1 MRRGLPRVF
10 QMRSAAGWKEEQMA
24 KKERRAEGNS
34 LRLQKKNKTAV
45 VSEERRE
52 EASLRPQ
59 KEKKKHGVWFKVLLG
74 AGLLLGG
81 VVIAVLLLGGTLFLR
96 LSRPGNTVFAEEDNG
111 TPAPTVLATPT
122 PVPTPVMTLA
132 PGATP
137 SPTPVPTPQPLH
149 DLYPQT
155 FLTDAQKAA
164 IAAQNQNKSEY
175 TNILL
180 VGVDRRGTRG
190 NSNADVIMI
199 ASIDRHNGR
208 LKLTSLLRDLYVPIE
223 GYEPARINSAAAK
236 GGIPLLMGT
245 INQALQMDI
254 KNYVLVDF
262 SMFED
267 IVDKLGGVTVRMSAA
282 EISAAN
288 DNIAGLNKQR
298 NVPYLWDGF
307 IFAEPG
313 NVKLTGKQALGYA
326 RIRHLDSDFVRTNR
340 QFKVL
345 TAIFAKFRSKDLAK
359 QYELL
364 YDLMP
369 MVETDLAP
377 TQIIDIAI
385 AALSMN
391 TDGLLHMAV
400 PQEGYY
406 KSGRV
411 GGSSVLIMDM
421 PMHAWLVHRFIYT
434 SVEEPEEAKVLSGG
448 KSLPPRTPG
457 PTLPPTP
464 MPSLLPGETP
474 IAPPSDTPPVP
485 VDTPPLI
492 PEMPEV
498 IAP

>member
-1 MRRGLPRVF
+1 M
-10 QMRSAAGWKEEQMA
+10 QEKEGRTRQTRP
-24 KKERRAEGNS
+24 KKE
-34 LRLQKKNKTAV
+34 KKAV
-45 VSEERRE
+45 QQTRGQADALDSS
-52 EASLRPQ
+52 ADLK
-59 KEKKKHGVWFKVLLG
+59 KEKKKRGVLFKVLLG
-74 AGLLLGG
+74 AALLLGG
-81 VVIAVLLLGGTLFLR
+81 AVIAVLLLGGTLFLR
-96 LSRPGNTVFAEEDNG
+96 MSRPGDTVFAEEDNG
-111 TPAPTVLATPT
+111 TPAPTIMATPT
-122 PVPTPVMTLA
+122 PVPTPVVTPE

-164 IAAQNQNKSEY
+164 IQAQNANTSEY

-190 NSNADVIMI
+190 NSNADVIMV

-223 GYEPARINSAAAK
+223 GYEPSRINSAAAK
-236 GGIPLLMGT
+236 GGIPLLMKT
-245 INQALQMDI
+245 VNAALQMDI

-267 IVDKLGGVTVRMSAA
+267 IVDKLGGVTVRMSAE

-298 NVPYLWDGF
+298 NVSYLWDGF

-313 NVKLTGKQALGYA
+313 NVRLTGKQALGYA

-345 TAIFAKFRSKDLAK
+345 TAIFAKFRSKNLTK

-369 MVETDLAP
+369 MVETDLTPA
-377 TQIIDIAI
+377 QIIDIAI
-385 AALSMN
+385 SALSMD
-391 TDGLLHMAV
+391 TQGLLHMAV
-400 PQEGYY
+400 PQEEHY
-406 KSGRV
+406 KSGRI

-457 PTLPPTP
+457 PTLPPTL
-464 MPSLLPGETP
+464 SSTLLPGETL
-474 IAPPSDTPPVP
+474 PPSDMLVP
-485 VDTPPLI
+485 EDMETSLPEI
-492 PEMPEV
+492 PEAV
-498 IAP
+498 G

>member
-1 MRRGLPRVF
+1 
-10 QMRSAAGWKEEQMA
+10 MA
-24 KKERRAEGNS
+24 
-34 LRLQKKNKTAV
+34 
-45 VSEERRE
+45 
-52 EASLRPQ
+52 Q
-59 KEKKKHGVWFKVLLG
+59 KEKDTGKRALHPAKDKNKKPPRPAADQKKHGAWWKVLLG

-81 VVIAVLLLGGTLFLR
+81 IVIAALLLGGTLFLR

-111 TPAPTVLATPT
+111 TPAPTAVITPK
-122 PVPTPVMTLA
+122 PVPTPAVTPA
-132 PGATP
+132 PGTTP
-137 SPTPVPTPQPLH
+137 SPTPIPTPQPLH

-155 FLTDAQKAA
+155 WLTDAQQAA
-164 IAAQNQNKSEY
+164 IQAQNANTAQY

-190 NSNADVIMI
+190 DSNADVIMI
-199 ASIDRHNGR
+199 ATVDKRNGR
-208 LKLTSLLRDLYVPIE
+208 LKLTSMLRDLYVPIE
-223 GYEPARINSAAAK
+223 GYDPARINSAAAK
-236 GGIPLLMGT
+236 GGIPLLMRT
-245 INQALQMDI
+245 VNKALQMDI

-267 IVDKLGGVTVRMSAA
+267 VVDRLGGVTVRMSAA

-298 NVPYLWDGF
+298 NASYLWDGF

-345 TAIFAKFRSKDLAK
+345 TAIFAKFRSMNVAK
-359 QYELL
+359 QYQVL

-369 MVETDLAP
+369 MVETDLSA
-377 TQIIDIAI
+377 TQIADIAL
-385 AALSMN
+385 AALSMD
-391 TDGLLHMAV
+391 TKGLLHMAV

-411 GGSSVLIMDM
+411 KGSSVLLMDM

-464 MPSLLPGETP
+464 SPALLPGETP
-474 IAPPSDTPPVP
+474 QYPLPTGTPGEENAVPLPPE
-485 VDTPPLI
+485 I
-492 PEMPEV
+492 PELTP
-498 IAP
+498 

>member
-1 MRRGLPRVF
+1 M
-10 QMRSAAGWKEEQMA
+10 QEKEGRTRQTRP
-24 KKERRAEGNS
+24 KKE
-34 LRLQKKNKTAV
+34 KKAV
-45 VSEERRE
+45 QQTRGQADALDSS
-52 EASLRPQ
+52 ADLK
-59 KEKKKHGVWFKVLLG
+59 KEKKKRGVLFKVLLG
-74 AGLLLGG
+74 AALLLGG
-81 VVIAVLLLGGTLFLR
+81 AVIAVLLLGGTLFLR
-96 LSRPGNTVFAEEDNG
+96 MSRPGDTVFAEEDNG
-111 TPAPTVLATPT
+111 TPAPTIMATPT
-122 PVPTPVMTLA
+122 PVPTPVVTPE

-164 IAAQNQNKSEY
+164 IQAQNANTSEY

-190 NSNADVIMI
+190 NSNADVIMV

-223 GYEPARINSAAAK
+223 GYEPSRINSAAAK
-236 GGIPLLMGT
+236 GGIPLLMRT
-245 INQALQMDI
+245 VNAALQMDI

-267 IVDKLGGVTVRMSAA
+267 IVDKLDGVTVRMSAE

-298 NVPYLWDGF
+298 NVSYLWDGF

-313 NVKLTGKQALGYA
+313 NVRLTGKQALGYA

-345 TAIFAKFRSKDLAK
+345 TAIFAKFRSKNLTK

-369 MVETDLAP
+369 MVETDLTPA
-377 TQIIDIAI
+377 QIIDIAI
-385 AALSMN
+385 SALSMD
-391 TDGLLHMAV
+391 TQGLLHMAV
-400 PQEGYY
+400 PQEEHY
-406 KSGRV
+406 KSGRI

-457 PTLPPTP
+457 PTLPPTL
-464 MPSLLPGETP
+464 SSTLLPGETL
-474 IAPPSDTPPVP
+474 PPSDMLVP
-485 VDTPPLI
+485 EDMETSLPEI
-492 PEMPEV
+492 PEAV
-498 IAP
+498 G

>member
-1 MRRGLPRVF
+1 
-10 QMRSAAGWKEEQMA
+10 MA
-24 KKERRAEGNS
+24 KKEGRAQED
-34 LRLQKKNKTAV
+34 A
-45 VSEERRE
+45 
-52 EASLRPQ
+52 ARPQ
-59 KEKKKHGVWFKVLLG
+59 KEKKKRGTWFKVLLG
-74 AGLLLGG
+74 VGLLLGCG
-81 VVIAVLLLGGTLFLR
+81 IIAVVLLGGTLFLR
-96 LSRPGNTVFAEEDNG
+96 ISRPGNTVFAEEDGG
-111 TPAPTVLATPT
+111 TPAPTVAATPT
-122 PVPTPVMTLA
+122 PVPTPVVTLA

-155 FLTDAQKAA
+155 FLTEAQKAA
-164 IAAQNQNKSEY
+164 IQAQNENKTEY

-199 ASIDRHNGR
+199 ASVDKHNGR
-208 LKLTSLLRDLYVPIE
+208 LKLTSLLRDLYVPIQ

-236 GGIPLLMGT
+236 GGIPLLMQT
-245 INQALQMDI
+245 VNQALQMDI

-298 NVPYLWDGF
+298 NVSYLWDGF

-377 TQIIDIAI
+377 TQILDIAI
-385 AALSMN
+385 SALSMN

-400 PQEGYY
+400 PQEGHY

-411 GGSSVLIMDM
+411 NGSSVLIMDM
-421 PMHAWLVHRFIYT
+421 SMHAWLVHRFIYT

-457 PTLPPTP
+457 PTLPPTLSP
-464 MPSLLPGETP
+464 TLLPGETP
-474 IAPPSDTPPVP
+474 PVTPEGPMDTPVPTEFLTQEPV
-485 VDTPPLI
+485 I
-492 PEMPEV
+492 PEV
-498 IAP
+498 AAP

>member
-1 MRRGLPRVF
+1 M
-10 QMRSAAGWKEEQMA
+10 ED
-24 KKERRAEGNS
+24 KERRA
-34 LRLQKKNKTAV
+34 QKNAAHSK
-45 VSEERRE
+45 
-52 EASLRPQ
+52 RPK
-59 KEKKKHGVWFKVLLG
+59 KEKQTVQRTRKRGDALDSSVTPEKGKKKRGVWWKVLLG

-81 VVIAVLLLGGTLFLR
+81 TVIAVLLLGGTLFLR
-96 LSRPGNTVFAEEDNG
+96 MSRPGDTVFSEEDNG
-111 TPAPTVLATPT
+111 TPAPTLAITPT
-122 PVPTPVMTLA
+122 PVPTPVVTPK

-137 SPTPVPTPQPLH
+137 EPTPKPTPQPLH

-164 IAAQNQNKSEY
+164 IGAQNANTSEY

-190 NSNADVIMI
+190 NSNADVIMV

-236 GGIPLLMGT
+236 GGIPLLLNT
-245 INQALQMDI
+245 VNSALQMNI

-298 NVPYLWDGF
+298 NVSYLWDGF

-345 TAIFAKFRSKDLAK
+345 TAIFAKFRSKDITK
-359 QYELL
+359 QYKLL

-369 MVETDLAP
+369 MVETDLTPA
-377 TQIIDIAI
+377 QIIDMAI
-385 AALSMN
+385 AALSMD
-391 TDGLLHMAV
+391 TQGLLHMAV
-400 PQEGYY
+400 PQDGYY

-434 SVEEPEEAKVLSGG
+434 SVEEPDEAKVLSGG

-474 IAPPSDTPPVP
+474 QPLPTDTPLPADTPVP
-485 VDTPPLI
+485 DI
-492 PEMPEV
+492 PEIPEAV
-498 IAP
+498 G

>member
-1 MRRGLPRVF
+1 M
-10 QMRSAAGWKEEQMA
+10 EE
-24 KKERRAEGNS
+24 KERRKEKSPRPERPKKEKTAARRVKAEGD
-34 LRLQKKNKTAV
+34 APD
-45 VSEERRE
+45 
-52 EASLRPQ
+52 ASANPKSASPK
-59 KEKKKHGVWFKVLLG
+59 KEKKKRGVLFKVLLG

-81 VVIAVLLLGGTLFLR
+81 AVIAALLLGGTLFLR
-96 LSRPGNTVFAEEDNG
+96 LSRPGNTVFAEEDGG
-111 TPAPTVLATPT
+111 TPAPTVIAAPT
-122 PVPTPVMTLA
+122 PAPAPAVTPE

-137 SPTPVPTPQPLH
+137 SPTPIPTPQPLH

-164 IAAQNQNKSEY
+164 VGAQNANTEY

-190 NSNADVIMI
+190 DSNADVIMI
-199 ASIDRHNGR
+199 ASVDRRNGR

-236 GGIPLLMGT
+236 GGIPLLMRT
-245 INQALQMDI
+245 VNSALQTDL

-288 DNIAGLNKQR
+288 DNIAGLNKQK

-313 NVKLTGKQALGYA
+313 NVRLTGKQALGYA

-345 TAIFAKFRSKDLAK
+345 TAIFAKFRSKDVAK
-359 QYELL
+359 QYALL

-369 MVETDLAP
+369 MVETDLTPA
-377 TQIIDIAI
+377 QILDIAA
-385 AALSMN
+385 AALSMD
-391 TDGLLHMAV
+391 TRGLLHMAV

-406 KSGRV
+406 KSARV
-411 GGSSVLIMDM
+411 GGSSVLVMDM

-434 SVEEPEEAKVLSGG
+434 SAEEPDEAKVLSGG

-464 MPSLLPGETP
+464 VPSLLPGETP
-474 IAPPSDTPPVP
+474 PDQTDTPDIPY
-485 VDTPPLI
+485 I
-492 PEMPEV
+492 PEIPEAV
-498 IAP
+498 G